1 LPTDNVNRDSNI
13 RHISCKDL
21 EAASLMTMKSARVRQ
36 QELQDKSVQFP
47 QLQAATVLA
56 QAGQL
61 TFAPASVR
69 SDTSRP
75 VAVGPAGEQLHNRLQ
90 VSSKTSHTILGRVAL
105 VLTAVVSNC
114 ELRQLLL
121 HLQSRPQSASVHKR
135 KGWHALKNG
144 APQQPSQTSR
154 TGNSKSAVYVRPDRS
169 VNANIPLGSSPSFP
183 SLGSVADALPSYTTD
198 TAVTEPAPNK
208 QSSWSSPRPKH
219 NDQQA
224 GNAHSAAGGAVK
236 YSAALSPGKPQH
248 GDSELSRGL
257 AMSDLELAAITSL
270 LSIHPWAEPGLA
282 RVGSFKSCVYALY
295 A

>member
-1 LPTDNVNRDSNI
+1 
-13 RHISCKDL
+13 
-21 EAASLMTMKSARVRQ
+21 MTMKSARVRQ

-105 VLTAVVSNC
+105 ILTAVVSNC

-183 SLGSVADALPSYTTD
+183 SLLM
-198 TAVTEPAPNK
+198 
-208 QSSWSSPRPKH
+208 
-219 NDQQA
+219 
-224 GNAHSAAGGAVK
+224 
-236 YSAALSPGKPQH
+236 LSPATQQIQLSLSQH
-248 GDSELSRGL
+248 QTNKVHGHLQGQSTMTSKQAMLTLQLVGL
-257 AMSDLELAAITSL
+257 
-270 LSIHPWAEPGLA
+270 
-282 RVGSFKSCVYALY
+282 
-295 A
+295 

>member
-1 LPTDNVNRDSNI
+1 LPQI
-13 RHISCKDL
+13 K
-21 EAASLMTMKSARVRQ
+21 
-36 QELQDKSVQFP
+36 
-47 QLQAATVLA
+47 AATVLS

-61 TFAPASVR
+61 VFAPAAVR

-105 VLTAVVSNC
+105 LLSTLYQNVTAIASNC

-135 KGWHALKNG
+135 KGWHALQNG
-144 APQQPSQTSR
+144 GPQQPSQASR
-154 TGNSKSAVYVRPDRS
+154 TGNTNSAVYVRPDRS

-183 SLGSVADALPSYTTD
+183 SLGGVAGAPPSYTTD
-198 TAVTEPAPNK
+198 TAVTEPEANK
-208 QSSWSSPRPKH
+208 QSSWSSPRPRH
-219 NDQQA
+219 IDQQA
-224 GNAHSAAGGAVK
+224 CNAHSAAGGAVK

-248 GDSELSRGL
+248 RDSEISKGL
-257 AMSDLELAAITSL
+257 AMSDSELAAITSL

-282 RVGSFKSCVYALY
+282 RVGSFKS
-295 A
+295 